1 MKHAFLLLL
10 AIPLS
15 SFAQENGYSPMKDVE
30 SFKAKLKEAQQKTS
44 TVKSQFVQ
52 EKHLSFMEDKVVSK
66 GLFFLKKQGKMRI
79 EYTSPFVYL
88 VVFNGDK
95 LYIKDGKKTTKIDT
109 KTDKSFRQLNEVM
122 THSMNGEIDQIKGFA
137 AKYFQSKDYAL
148 VELTPNQAE
157 MQKMFD
163 KIKLYLHPQ
172 SFQVAKLDLLEKSG
186 DRTEMRFEQTQ
197 TNVPIPDETF
207 LVR

>member
-1 MKHAFLLLL
+1 
-10 AIPLS
+10 
-15 SFAQENGYSPMKDVE
+15 MKDVE
-30 SFKAKLKEAQQKTS
+30 AFKAKLKEAQQKTN
-44 TVKSQFVQ
+44 TVKSQFTQ

-66 GLFFLKKQGKMRI
+66 GLFYLKKQGKMKI
-79 EYTSPFVYL
+79 EYMSPFSYV

-122 THSMNGEIDQIKGFA
+122 THSMNGEIDQIKGFES
-137 AKYFQSKDYAL
+137 KYFQSKDYSL

-157 MQKMFD
+157 MQKMFE

-172 SFQVAKLDLLEKSG
+172 SLQVAKLDLLEKSG
-186 DRTEMRFEQTQ
+186 DRTHMRFEQTQ
-197 TNVPIPDETF
+197 TNIPIPDETF
-207 LVR
+207 VVR